1 MKLDE
6 NQLKEFH
13 KNGFLV
19 LKNFADSQLCDEI
32 LQKAKIHLENKIAPI
47 ETKKEYIQ
55 NDIDKITV
63 RRLKQINDRKKI
75 SRK

>member
-13 KNGFLV
+13 ENGFLI

-32 LQKAKIHLENKIAPI
+32 LQKAKIHLENKTAPI
-47 ETKKEYIQ
+47 ETEQEYM
-55 NDIDKITV
+55 
-63 RRLKQINDRKKI
+63 
-75 SRK
+75 